1 MITTLLR
8 TKFEFFQNVFLRN
21 LKIGMLFLCLSSMLS
36 VKAQVSAYTMSS
48 ATIASYSPLTV
59 AGGASEISWTNPV
72 PAPSATLNWDNHN
85 SSIVPIGF
93 NFNYNG
99 TVYTT
104 VNVSPNGFITFGS
117 TAPSVTNYNPIA
129 SSEGY
134 SGAISVYGANLRNNN
149 VSIKYKTD
157 LILRTLTIEYVGL
170 RVNATG
176 TSIAGTLNMQI
187 VLNESG
193 LIDMIYKPTTAPNT
207 LNALTVMYGQIG
219 LRGTANSDFLA
230 LNLPTAA
237 TLVWPVPPATIP
249 LATANNATVATKS
262 ACISVPTKF
271 TFAPPTCIAPSGVT
285 ALPLT
290 ITHNSATISWTAST
304 NHTPNPAA
312 SNYQLYYSTTAT
324 APTGA
329 TAPLFTGIT
338 GTTYNLTGLAPNQ
351 IYYVY
356 VRSNCGS
363 TGAWSVAGIFTTRC
377 TPFIDPYVS
386 GAPYE
391 QDFEDSTPPYL
402 PPCNTTENLVTP
414 LPPYT
419 GSPYASYWVNSDPT
433 TPDWGFNTKH
443 MRCTVLGGQNNNAY
457 YYTEGIS
464 LTAGVTYRLEYT
476 YGSSTQFLAIEQ
488 KMKVYVG
495 NSPTQLAMTT
505 TLVDHPSIKGGPF
518 LNVVD
523 FTPATSGTYY
533 FGFQDY
539 TPFTTGGTTLL
550 DNVYLNV
557 ESCRPPTDILIS
569 GVTFSAATLNWTAS
583 PSSPA
588 NGYQYYVSS
597 SSTPPSYGFPPTGS
611 TAAGITTA
619 NVNGLTSSTT
629 YYVWVR
635 SNCNG
640 LYSVWTPIPA
650 TFTTLVQPAATV
662 VNLTTVN
669 NNRQFTTCTATSG
682 SAIFFDSGSAAANYA
697 DNESQYTVVFK
708 PGIAGAK
715 IKAAF
720 SSFETESGW
729 DGLSIYN
736 GNLIVNP
743 TTTPLISS
751 GLAAGFNATTC
762 PAGSFYGTN
771 SPGTIFSSAADGSL
785 TFVFSSDFIITRP
798 GWAATITCETV
809 PTITSFTPAN
819 NNCQTG
825 TLITLTGTN
834 FVNIT
839 SVTIGGVPAVY
850 NVVNSTTIQATLPA
864 TATSGPI
871 VVSSATATG
880 RSLTNFTVLAP
891 PPTGV
896 LGSTICPGNPASL
909 TSTTNCSGYVNPT
922 LSISGSW
929 AATDPIAPRQN
940 GSANSPSC
948 SYSATNVG
956 YTRVDFQVS
965 QTGLYTFEMV
975 QNGSYDGMGYITS
988 GAFVA
993 GTCAFGTY
1001 IVGDDDSA
1009 GGLEPRMSAILT
1021 VGVTYTLYSTTYNN
1035 YAPNYYS
1042 YAWTITPPAG
1052 GTALLYGISPIEWYT
1067 SATGG
1072 TAVGS
1077 GSPFNPVGVA
1087 GAGVDGITPGNYT
1100 FYGACS
1106 SNPTCRT
1113 SAVVSVINRPSFTL
1127 PANANICPNASVLLQ
1142 IPTTAAGTTYTW
1154 ASNVS
1159 GTLFT
1164 NPACTIPYV
1173 AGTSASSVYLYT
1185 PATATITVTG
1195 TNTASG
1201 CSTVVT
1207 TTQTVLPA
1215 KTFNGSAWSGNAL
1228 PPTASEGIV
1237 INGTGNFTLGNV
1249 TGCSCTVTSGNLT
1262 ITAGSTMTLTDK
1274 LTVTAGGTLTFENG
1288 ASLLQVNNVT
1298 NTGNIT
1304 YKRNTTGMLR
1314 YDYTY
1319 WSSPVQPQT
1328 LFALS
1333 PNTLS
1338 DKYFWWN
1345 TAIYNWNSVA
1355 APGITLM
1362 DPGRGYII
1370 RAPQSFNISGATT
1383 IYNAQFIGVPNN
1395 GNYSVAINVSGAN
1408 NLNLIGNPYPSAINA
1423 DLFMSGNATTLGT
1436 GSTIYLW
1443 THNSPFASNVYVAND
1458 YAVYN
1463 YTGGT
1468 GTRAAINPGINTS
1481 IPSGKIAAGQSFFIK
1496 GTVTGTALFTNAMRV
1511 SGNNTQFYRNNNSID
1526 NEPLTSPFST
1536 LEKNRVWLELKNNQG
1551 AYKQILVGY
1560 IDQATNAFDDGFDGE
1575 ILEAGNSVSF
1585 YSELDTK
1592 KLSIQG
1598 KALPFAETDQ
1608 IPLGFHIEV
1617 PGIYEVALAQF
1628 DGLFESQAV
1637 YLEDLA
1643 TQTTHDLRNSAYQFS
1658 AEAGTFDT
1666 RFVLRFQNALNTD
1679 VPVITANDII
1689 AYKDKASIHVVSS
1702 KAAVRSVQI
1711 VDISGRVLASKS
1723 QLNANEV
1730 EFEGLHFAQQ
1740 ALLIQVTTHDG
1751 LVVTKKLLF

>member
-8 TKFEFFQNVFLRN
+8 TKFEFFQTLILRN
-21 LKIGMLFLCLSSMLS
+21 QKVGLLLLCLSSMLS
-36 VKAQVSAYTMSS
+36 VKAQVNAYTMSS
-48 ATIASYSPLTV
+48 ATVASYTPLTV
-59 AGGASEISWTNPV
+59 LGGASEISWTNPV
-72 PAPSATLNWDNHN
+72 PTPSATLNWDNHT
-85 SSIVPIGF
+85 SATIPIGF

-99 TVYTT
+99 TVYTS
-104 VNVSPNGFITFGS
+104 VNVSPNGFISFG
-117 TAPSVTNYNPIA
+117 TTLPSVTNYNPIA
-129 SSEGY
+129 STEGY
-134 SGAISVYGANLRNNN
+134 AGAISVYGNNLANNL
-149 VSIKYKTD
+149 VSIKYITD
-157 LILRTLTIEYVGL
+157 AVLGTLTIEYAAVRRTAANG
-170 RVNATG
+170 N
-176 TSIAGTLNMQI
+176 IAGTMYMRI

-193 LIDMIYKPTTAPNT
+193 LIDMIYRPTTASP
-207 LNALTVMYGQIG
+207 LNAITPGYGQIG
-219 LRGTANSDFLA
+219 LRGSANSDFLA
-230 LNLPTAA
+230 LNLPTAT
-237 TLVWPVPPATIP
+237 TLVWPVAPATIP
-249 LATANNATVATKS
+249 LGTANNVTVASKS

-271 TFAPPTCIAPSGVT
+271 TFTPPACIAPSGVR

-290 ITHNSATISWTAST
+290 ITQNSATITWTASA
-304 NHTPNPAA
+304 NHSPNPSA
-312 SNYQLYYSTTAT
+312 SNYQLYYSTAAT

-329 TAPLFTGIT
+329 TVPQFTGIS
-338 GTTYNLTGLAPNQ
+338 GTSQALTGLAPNTL
-351 IYYVY
+351 YYVY
-356 VRSNCGS
+356 VRSNCAA
-363 TGAWSVAGIFTTRC
+363 TGAWSVVGIFTTRC
-377 TPFIDPYVS
+377 TPFVDPFVS

-402 PPCNTTENLVTP
+402 PPCNTTENLVSP

-419 GSPYASYWVNSDPT
+419 ASPYYSYWVNSDPT

-457 YYTEGIS
+457 YYTEGIA

-476 YGSSTQFLAIEQ
+476 YGSSTQFLQIEQ

-495 NSPTQLAMTT
+495 SSPIQAAMTVQ
-505 TLVDHPSIKGGPF
+505 LVDHPSIKGGPF

-523 FTPATSGTYY
+523 YTPATSGTYY

-597 SSTPPSYGFPPTGS
+597 SSNTPSYGFPPTGT

-640 LYSVWTPIPA
+640 LYSVWTPIPGS
-650 TFTTLVQPAATV
+650 FTTLVQPAATV
-662 VNLTTVN
+662 VNLTLLN
-669 NNRQFTTCTATSG
+669 NNRFLYTCSAVSG

-697 DNESQYTVVFK
+697 DNESYTFTFY
-708 PGIAGAK
+708 PSIPGAK
-715 IKAAF
+715 IKVAF
-720 SSFETESGW
+720 SSFSTEDRW
-729 DGLSIYN
+729 DGMSIYN
-736 GNLIVNP
+736 GNSAAA
-743 TTTPLISS
+743 PLISS
-751 GLAAGFNATTC
+751 GLPAGFNAATC

-771 SPGTIFSSAADGSL
+771 SPGTIFSSAVDGSL

-809 PTITSFTPAN
+809 PTITSFTPATN
-819 NNCQTG
+819 SCQTG
-825 TLITLTGTN
+825 TAITLTGTN

-839 SVTIGGVPAVY
+839 SVTIGGVAAVY

-864 TATSGPI
+864 SAVSGPI
-871 VVSSATATG
+871 VVSSSSATG
-880 RSLTNFTVLAP
+880 TSLTNFTVLAP

-896 LGSTICPGNPASL
+896 LGSSICPGNPASL
-909 TSTTNCSGYVNPT
+909 TSSTNCSGYVNPT
-922 LSISGSW
+922 VSISGSW
-929 AATDPIAPRQN
+929 AASDPIAPRQN

-948 SYSATNVG
+948 SYSATPVG
-956 YTRVDFQVS
+956 YTRIDFQVS

-975 QNGSYDGMGYITS
+975 QNGAYDGMGYITS

-993 GTCAFGTY
+993 GSCAFGNY

-1042 YAWTITPPAG
+1042 YAWTITPPTG
-1052 GTALLYGISPIEWYT
+1052 GTALLYGISPIDWYT
-1067 SATGG
+1067 TATGG

-1087 GAGVDGITPGNYT
+1087 GSGVDGITAGNYT
-1100 FYGACS
+1100 FYGACA

-1127 PANANICPNASVLLQ
+1127 PANANICPNTGVLLQ
-1142 IPTTAAGTTYTW
+1142 IPTPATGTTYTW
-1154 ASNVS
+1154 SSSIS

-1164 NPACTIPYV
+1164 NQLCTIPYV
-1173 AGTSASSVYLYT
+1173 AGASAASVYLNT
-1185 PATATITVTG
+1185 PATATVTVTG

-1201 CSTVVT
+1201 CSTVVNT
-1207 TTQTVLPA
+1207 VQTVLPA
-1215 KTFNGSAWSGNAL
+1215 KTYNGTVWNGNAL

-1249 TGCSCTVTSGNLT
+1249 TGCSCTVTAGNLS

-1288 ASLLQVNNVT
+1288 ASLVQINNVT
-1298 NTGNIT
+1298 NTGNII

-1328 LFALS
+1328 LFSLS

-1355 APGITLM
+1355 APGTTLM

-1370 RAPQSFNISGATT
+1370 RAPQTFNISGATT
-1383 IYNAQFIGVPNN
+1383 IFNAQFSGVPNN

-1423 DLFMSGNATTLGT
+1423 DLFMAGNATTLGT
-1436 GSTIYLW
+1436 GSSIYLW

-1468 GTRAAINPGINTS
+1468 GTRAAINPGINSS
-1481 IPSGKIAAGQSFFIK
+1481 IPTGKIAAGQSFFIK
-1496 GTVTGTALFTNAMRV
+1496 GLVTGTALFTNAMRV
-1511 SGNNTQFYRNNNSID
+1511 SGNNTQFYRNNTD
-1526 NEPLTSPFST
+1526 NELLTSPFSA

-1575 ILEAGNSVSF
+1575 VLEAGNSVSF
-1585 YSELDTK
+1585 YSVLDTK

-1628 DGLFESQAV
+1628 DGLFDSQAV

-1643 TQTTHDLRNSAYQFS
+1643 TQTTHDLRASAYQFS

-1666 RFVLRFQNALNTD
+1666 RFVLRFQSALNTD
-1679 VPVITANDII
+1679 VPVITANDIV
-1689 AYKDKASIHVVSS
+1689 AYKVNGAIRIVSS
-1702 KAAVRSVQI
+1702 KAVLKSVQI

-1723 QLNANEV
+1723 QLSANET
-1730 EFEGLHFAQQ
+1730 EFSGLHFAQQ
-1740 ALLIQVTTHDG
+1740 TLLIQVTTQEG
-1751 LVVTKKLLF
+1751 FVMTKKLLF

>member
-8 TKFEFFQNVFLRN
+8 TKFEFFQTLILRN
-21 LKIGMLFLCLSSMLS
+21 LKVGVLLLILSSALT
-36 VKAQVSAYTMSS
+36 VKAQVNAYTMAS
-48 ATIASYSPLTV
+48 ATVASYTPLV
-59 AGGASEISWTNPV
+59 GAIDISWTNPV
-72 PAPSATLNWDNHN
+72 PAPSPILNWDNHIAV
-85 SSIVPIGF
+85 SIPIGF

-99 TVYTT
+99 TVYTA
-104 VNVSPNGFITFGS
+104 VNVSPNGFISFGS
-117 TAPSVTNYNPIA
+117 TLPSATNYNPIA
-129 SSEGY
+129 STEGY
-134 SGAISVYGANLRNNN
+134 AGAISVYGTNLRNNN

-157 LILRTLTIEYVGL
+157 LVLRTLTIEYVGL
-170 RVNATG
+170 RVNGAG
-176 TSIAGTLNMQI
+176 TSVTGTLNMQI

-193 LIDMIYKPTTAPNT
+193 VINMLYKPTTTPNT
-207 LNALTVMYGQIG
+207 LNAITVLYGQIG
-219 LRGTANSDFLA
+219 LRGSANSDFLA
-230 LNLPTAA
+230 LTLPTAG
-237 TLVWPVPPATIP
+237 TLVWPVPTATIP
-249 LATANNATVATKS
+249 LATVNTATVATKA

-271 TFAPPTCIAPSGVT
+271 TFTPPACIAPSGVT

-290 ITHNSATISWTAST
+290 ITQNSATITWTASA
-304 NHTPNPAA
+304 NHSPNPAA
-312 SNYQLYYSTTAT
+312 SNYQLYYSTAAT

-329 TAPLFTGIT
+329 TVPQFTGISA
-338 GTTYNLTGLAPNQ
+338 TTQALTGLAPNTL
-351 IYYVY
+351 YYVY
-356 VRSNCGS
+356 VRSNCAA
-363 TGAWSVAGIFTTRC
+363 TGAWSVVGIFTTRC
-377 TPFIDPYVS
+377 TPFVDPFVS

-419 GSPYASYWVNSDPT
+419 GAPYASYWVNSDPT

-457 YYTEGIS
+457 YYTEGIA

-476 YGSSTQFLAIEQ
+476 YGSSTQFLQIEQ

-495 NSPTQLAMTT
+495 SSPIQAAMTVQ
-505 TLVDHPSIKGGPF
+505 LVDHPSIKGGPF

-523 FTPATSGTYY
+523 YTPATSGTYY

-597 SSTPPSYGFPPTGS
+597 SSNTPSYGFPPTGT

-640 LYSVWTPIPA
+640 LYSVWTPIPGS
-650 TFTTLVQPAATV
+650 FTTLVQPAATV
-662 VNLTTVN
+662 VNLTLLN
-669 NNRQFTTCTATSG
+669 NNRFLYTCSAVSG

-697 DNESQYTVVFK
+697 DNESYTFTFY
-708 PGIAGAK
+708 PSIPGAK
-715 IKAAF
+715 IKVAF
-720 SSFETESGW
+720 SSFSTEDRW
-729 DGLSIYN
+729 DGMSIYN
-736 GNLIVNP
+736 GNSAAA
-743 TTTPLISS
+743 PLISS
-751 GLAAGFNATTC
+751 GLPAGFNAATC

-771 SPGTIFSSAADGSL
+771 SPGTIFSSAVDGSL

-809 PTITSFTPAN
+809 PTITSFTPATN
-819 NNCQTG
+819 SCQTG
-825 TLITLTGTN
+825 TAITLTGTN

-839 SVTIGGVPAVY
+839 SVTIGGVAAVY

-864 TATSGPI
+864 SAVSGPI
-871 VVSSATATG
+871 VVSSSSATG
-880 RSLTNFTVLAP
+880 TSLTNFTVLAP

-896 LGSTICPGNPASL
+896 LGSSICPGNPASL
-909 TSTTNCSGYVNPT
+909 TSSTNCSGYVNPT
-922 LSISGSW
+922 VSISGSW
-929 AATDPIAPRQN
+929 AASDPIAPRQN

-948 SYSATNVG
+948 SYSATPVG
-956 YTRVDFQVS
+956 YTRIDFQVS

-975 QNGSYDGMGYITS
+975 QNGAYDGMGYITS

-993 GTCAFGTY
+993 GSCAFGNY

-1052 GTALLYGISPIEWYT
+1052 GTALLYGISPIDWYT
-1067 SATGG
+1067 TATGG

-1087 GAGVDGITPGNYT
+1087 GSGVDGITPGNFT
-1100 FYGACS
+1100 FYGACA
-1106 SNPTCRT
+1106 SNPSCRT

-1127 PANANICPNASVLLQ
+1127 PANANICPNTGVLLQ
-1142 IPTTAAGTTYTW
+1142 IPTTAVGTTYTW
-1154 ASNVS
+1154 SSSIS

-1164 NPACTIPYV
+1164 NPLGTIPYV
-1173 AGTSASSVYLYT
+1173 AGTSAASVYLST
-1185 PATATITVTG
+1185 PATATVTVTG

-1207 TTQTVLPA
+1207 TTQTVLPS
-1215 KTFNGSAWSGNAL
+1215 KTYNGTAWSGNAL
-1228 PPTASEGIV
+1228 APTASEGIV

-1249 TGCSCTVTSGNLT
+1249 TGCSCTVTAGNLS

-1288 ASLLQVNNVT
+1288 ASLVQISNVA
-1298 NTGNIT
+1298 NTGNII

-1328 LFALS
+1328 LFSLS

-1355 APGITLM
+1355 APGSTLM

-1370 RAPQSFNISGATT
+1370 RAPQTFNISGATT
-1383 IYNAQFIGVPNN
+1383 IYNAQFTGVPNN
-1395 GNYSVAINVSGAN
+1395 GNYTVNIAVSGAN

-1423 DLFMSGNATTLGT
+1423 DLFMAGNATTLGT

-1468 GTRAAINPGINTS
+1468 GTRSAINPGINSS
-1481 IPSGKIAAGQSFFIK
+1481 IPTGKIAAGQSFFIK
-1496 GTVTGTALFTNAMRV
+1496 GLVTGTALFTNAMRV
-1511 SGNNTQFYRNNNSID
+1511 SGNNTQFYRNNNID
-1526 NEPLTSPFST
+1526 SEPLNSPFSS

-1560 IDQATNAFDDGFDGE
+1560 IDQATDAFDDGFDGE
-1575 ILEAGNSVSF
+1575 VLEAGNSVSF
-1585 YSELDTK
+1585 YSVLDTK

-1628 DGLFESQAV
+1628 DGLFDSQAV
-1637 YLEDLA
+1637 YLEDFA
-1643 TQTTHDLRNSAYQFS
+1643 TQTTHDLRASAYQFS

-1666 RFVLRFQNALNTD
+1666 RFVLRFQSALNTD
-1679 VPVITANDII
+1679 VPVITANDIV
-1689 AYKDKASIHVVSS
+1689 AYKDNGTIRIVSAKS
-1702 KAAVRSVQI
+1702 ALQSVQI
-1711 VDISGRVLASKS
+1711 IDISGRVLASKW
-1723 QLNANEV
+1723 QLRSNTV
-1730 EFEGLHFAQQ
+1730 EFEGIHFAQQ
-1740 ALLIQVTTHDG
+1740 TLLIQVTTQDG
-1751 LVVTKKLLF
+1751 FVITKKLLF

>member
-1 MITTLLR
+1 MITTLL
-8 TKFEFFQNVFLRN
+8 KAKIDFFQDVYS
-21 LKIGMLFLCLSSMLS
+21 LKSKLLFLVFSLFTFAS
-36 VKAQVSAYTMSS
+36 VQSQVNAYTFS
-48 ATIASYSPLTV
+48 ASTVASYVPLTV
-59 AGGASEISWTNPV
+59 AGGATEISWTTPV
-72 PAPSATLNWDNHN
+72 PAPSATLNWDNHAAAT
-85 SSIVPIGF
+85 IPVGF

-104 VNVSPNGFITFGS
+104 VNVSPNGFISFG
-117 TAPSVTNYNPIA
+117 TTLPSATNYNPIA
-129 SSEGY
+129 SVEGY
-134 SGAISVYGANLRNNN
+134 AGAISVYGTNLRNNN
-149 VSIKYKTD
+149 VSIKYRTD
-157 LILRTLTIEYVGL
+157 LVARTLTIEYVGL
-170 RVNATG
+170 RVNTTG
-176 TSIAGTLNMQI
+176 TAIAGTLNMQI

-193 LIDMIYKPTTAPNT
+193 VIDMIYRQTTTPNT
-207 LNALTVMYGQIG
+207 LNALTALFGQIG
-219 LRGTANSDFLA
+219 LRGSVNTDFLA
-230 LNLPTAA
+230 LNLPTAG
-237 TLVWPVPPATIP
+237 TLVWPVGPATIP
-249 LATANNATVATKS
+249 LATVNTATVATKS

-271 TFAPPTCIAPSGVT
+271 TYSPPACIAPSNVR

-290 ITHNSATISWTAST
+290 ITHNSATVTWTAST
-304 NHTPNPAA
+304 NNSPNPAA
-312 SNYQLYYSTTAT
+312 SNYQLFYSTSAT
-324 APTGA
+324 LPTGA
-329 TAPLFTGIT
+329 TTPQFTGIAST
-338 GTTYNLTGLAPNQ
+338 SQNLTGLTPNTL
-351 IYYVY
+351 YYVY
-356 VRSNCGS
+356 VRSNCSS
-363 TGAWSVAGIFTTRC
+363 TGAWSVVGTFTTRC
-377 TPFIDPYVS
+377 TPVADPFVT

-402 PPCNTTENLVTP
+402 PACNSTENLVTP

-464 LTAGVTYRLEYT
+464 LTAGVTYRLEYA

-495 NSPTQLAMTT
+495 TSPVQSAMSVV
-505 TLVDHPSIKGGPF
+505 LVDHPSIKGGPF
-518 LNVVD
+518 INVVD
-523 FTPATSGTYY
+523 YTPTVSGTYY

-557 ESCRPPTDILIS
+557 ETCRPPADIVAS
-569 GVTFSAATLNWTAS
+569 NVTFSAATIFWDDS
-583 PSSPA
+583 PSLPA

-597 SSTPPSYGFPPTGS
+597 SPNPPSYGFPPTGS
-611 TAAGITTA
+611 TGFNVTTA
-619 NVNGLTSSTT
+619 NITNLTSSTT

-640 LYSVWTPIPA
+640 LYSVWTPIPGV
-650 TFTTLVQPAATV
+650 FTTLVQPAATV
-662 VNLTTVN
+662 INLTAAQ
-669 NNRQFTTCTATSG
+669 NNRFLYTCSASSG
-682 SAIFFDSGSAAANYA
+682 SATFFDSGSAGTDYAN
-697 DNESQYTVVFK
+697 NESYTFTFF
-708 PGIAGAK
+708 PSIPGAK

-720 SSFETESGW
+720 SSFSTEDRW
-729 DGLSIYN
+729 DGMSIYN
-736 GNLIVNP
+736 GNSSAA
-743 TTTPLISS
+743 PLISS
-751 GLAAGFNATTC
+751 GLPAGFNATTC

-771 SPGTIFSSAADGSL
+771 SPGTIYSTAADGSL

-819 NNCQTG
+819 NNCQNG
-825 TLITLTGTN
+825 TLITLTGSN

-839 SVTIGGVPAVY
+839 NVTVGGVSAVY
-850 NVVNSTTIQATLPA
+850 NVVNSSTMQVTLPA

-871 VVSSATATG
+871 VVSSATASGT
-880 RSLTNFTVLAP
+880 SLTNFTVLAP

-909 TSTTNCSGYVNPT
+909 TSTTNCSGFVNPVST
-922 LSISGSW
+922 ISGAWTAS
-929 AATDPIAPRQN
+929 DPIAPRQN

-948 SYSATNVG
+948 SYSATQVG
-956 YTRVDFQVS
+956 YTRIDFQVS
-965 QTGLYTFEMV
+965 QTGVYTFEMA
-975 QNGSYDGMGYITS
+975 QNTSYDGMGYITS

-993 GTCAFGTY
+993 GSCAFGTY

-1009 GGLEPRMSAILT
+1009 GGLEPRMSALLT
-1021 VGVTYTLYSTTYNN
+1021 VGVTYTLFSTTYNN

-1042 YAWTITPPAG
+1042 YIWNITPPAG
-1052 GTALLYGISPIEWYT
+1052 GTALLFGISPIEWYT
-1067 SATGG
+1067 TATGG
-1072 TAVGS
+1072 SPVGS
-1077 GSPFNPVGVA
+1077 GSPFNPVGVT
-1087 GAGVDGITPGNYT
+1087 GSGVDGVTPGNVT
-1100 FYGACS
+1100 FYAACA

-1127 PANANICPNASVLLQ
+1127 PANGNICPNAAVLLQ
-1142 IPTTAAGTTYTW
+1142 IPTPAAGTTYTW
-1154 ASNVS
+1154 SSNVS

-1164 NPACTIPYV
+1164 NQACTIPYV
-1173 AGTSASSVYLYT
+1173 AGTSATSVYLNT
-1185 PATATITVTG
+1185 PATATVSATG

-1215 KTFNGSAWSGNAL
+1215 KTFNGTTWNGNGL

-1262 ITAGSTMTLTDK
+1262 ITSGSTMTLTDK
-1274 LTVTAGGTLTFENG
+1274 LTVTAGGSLTFENG

-1298 NTGNIT
+1298 NSGNIN

-1345 TAIYNWNSVA
+1345 TSIYNWNAVA
-1355 APGITLM
+1355 APGTTLM

-1370 RAPQSFNISGATT
+1370 RAPQTFNISGATT
-1383 IYNAQFIGVPNN
+1383 IFNAQFTGVPNN
-1395 GNYSVAINVSGAN
+1395 GNYSVNIVVNGAN

-1423 DLFMSGNATTLGT
+1423 DLFMAGNTTTLGT

-1496 GTVTGTALFTNAMRV
+1496 GAVTGTALFTNAMRV
-1511 SGNNTQFYRNNNSID
+1511 SGNNTQFYRNNNFD
-1526 NEPLTSPFST
+1526 NEPIISPFSS
-1536 LEKNRVWLELKNNQG
+1536 LEKNRVWLDLKNNQG

-1560 IDQATNAFDDGFDGE
+1560 IEQATNAFDDGFDGE
-1575 ILEAGNSVSF
+1575 VLEAGNNVSF
-1585 YSELDTK
+1585 YSVLDSK

-1598 KALPFAETDQ
+1598 KALPFSENDQ

-1628 DGLFESQAV
+1628 DGLFENQSV

-1643 TQTTHDLRNSAYQFS
+1643 TQTVHDLRTSDYQFS

-1666 RFVLRFQNALNTD
+1666 RFVLRFQSPLNTD
-1679 VPVITANDII
+1679 VPVISSNDII
-1689 AYKDKASIHVVSS
+1689 AYKVNGTIRVSSS
-1702 KAAVRSVQI
+1702 KALLKSVQI
-1711 VDISGRVLASKS
+1711 IDISGRTLASQA
-1723 QLNANEV
+1723 QLGSNEV
-1730 EFEGLHFAQQ
+1730 EFTGLHFAQQ
-1740 ALLIQVTTHDG
+1740 TLLIQVTTQDG
-1751 LVVTKKLLF
+1751 FVVIKKLLF